1 MVSHGDDASRS
12 TGPGYVVEV
21 KRIYN
26 CFDAWVALKVDLY
39 ALEDDKWVLID
50 DREFDVRL
58 SRSVG
63 CARAD
68 RLARRWMADYNAIR
82 F

>member
-1 MVSHGDDASRS
+1 MIPHGDNASRS
-12 TGPGYVVEV
+12 TGPGYAVEV

-26 CFDAWVALKVDLY
+26 CFDAWVALEVDLY
-39 ALEDDKWVLID
+39 ALEDDEWVLID
-50 DREFDVRL
+50 DREFDVSL

-63 CARAD
+63 RARAD
-68 RLARRWMADYNAIR
+68 RLARRWMAEHNAIR

>member
-1 MVSHGDDASRS
+1 MGKTGENGELVFHGDDASRS
-12 TGPGYVVEV
+12 TGPGYAVEV
-21 KRIYN
+21 KY
-26 CFDAWVALKVDLY
+26 VY
-39 ALEDDKWVLID
+39 
-50 DREFDVRL
+50 FDVSL

>member
-1 MVSHGDDASRS
+1 MGKTGGMGNWFPMVMTRKS
-12 TGPGYVVEV
+12 TGPGYAVEV
-21 KRIYN
+21 KHVY
-26 CFDAWVALKVDLY
+26 
-39 ALEDDKWVLID
+39 
-50 DREFDVRL
+50 FDVSL

-63 CARAD
+63 CVRAD